1 MIKDTF
7 IFYSKWCDAIK
18 DLSPAVRLE
27 IYEAISAYVC
37 TGITPE
43 LSAEA
48 RAAFGFIR
56 LDIDKDT
63 MRYDNIVNARRQAGS
78 KGGNRNQEQ
87 AKQANATKSKQTIA
101 SDTNSP
107 PVYDSDSDSISS
119 PTNVVEDE
127 REKENIPPIVPPK
140 EKETTFEEFWN
151 AYHRITSL
159 NKTDREAASKYWHRL
174 SQVEQRR
181 ARDNI
186 QPYYN
191 SLNDVKWCK
200 KARTYL
206 SDKNFNDE
214 FTLQT
219 NKLGIAL

>member
-1 MIKDTF
+1 MQKDECNTA
-7 IFYSKWCDAIK
+7 INTEVNTQLTHHQHTINTHNKNIRSK
-18 DLSPAVRLE
+18 E
-27 IYEAISAYVC
+27 
-37 TGITPE
+37 
-43 LSAEA
+43 
-48 RAAFGFIR
+48 
-56 LDIDKDT
+56 DK
-63 MRYDNIVNARRQAGS
+63 N
-78 KGGNRNQEQ
+78 K
-87 AKQANATKSKQTIA
+87 
-101 SDTNSP
+101 
-107 PVYDSDSDSISS
+107 
-119 PTNVVEDE
+119 

-140 EKETTFEEFWN
+140 ETETETALTTFEEFWN